1 MGHLPRHRH
10 LGRHVDDRDRGDPRR
25 ALRPG
30 DAVARRPTP
39 PAATAYSNPEL
50 EEISEQLRDE
60 LPGYLG
66 SYGGEGTDGHVLAD
80 VLYDDGSL
88 QAWADTTYG
97 EDVVVVSSA
106 LVDAG

>member
-1 MGHLPRHRH
+1 MGHLPRDR
-10 LGRHVDDRDRGDPRR
+10 LVGRHVDDRDRSDPRCP
-25 ALRPG
+25 LRPR
-30 DAVARRPTP
+30 DAVADAHPAGRHGVREPGAGGDLRAAPRP
-39 PAATAYSNPEL
+39 A
-50 EEISEQLRDE
+50 
-60 LPGYLG
+60 PGYLG

-97 EDVVVVSSA
+97 ENVVIVSAA